1 MKLKLI
7 LIYLIVTNESIGD
20 KKMLMNLYNNK

>member
-7 LIYLIVTNESIGD
+7 LIYLIVNESIGD